1 MGKQS
6 KKIIILEIVVLAI
19 LLTVFGIGRYRKTIN
34 QESDSQQT
42 VNEDANKVWEPI
54 DVTFFDVGKGDCILI
69 ETSEGA
75 IMIDTG
81 YDENGEDLVGW
92 LKEREIDTL
101 AYLILTHPDK
111 DHIGGADTVINELN
125 VENIIETNCEVN
137 NDDYIQYKEAAASK
151 GLSILTLTEEKE
163 LSIGGAQLTIYPP
176 LSKTFE
182 GQNDYSLVIKMIFG
196 ETDFLFAG
204 DATEARIEELLK
216 QIPNIQSMLLKVPYH
231 GRLMENS
238 EEFLEAVSPKYSI
251 ITCNKKKEYKDVM
264 KMLTELNSEVFITK
278 DGDITVNSDGKEMT
292 VSQ

>member
-1 MGKQS
+1 
-6 KKIIILEIVVLAI
+6 
-19 LLTVFGIGRYRKTIN
+19 
-34 QESDSQQT
+34 
-42 VNEDANKVWEPI
+42 
-54 DVTFFDVGKGDCILI
+54 
-69 ETSEGA
+69 
-75 IMIDTG
+75 
-81 YDENGEDLVGW
+81 
-92 LKEREIDTL
+92 
-101 AYLILTHPDK
+101 
-111 DHIGGADTVINELN
+111 
-125 VENIIETNCEVN
+125 
-137 NDDYIQYKEAAASK
+137 
-151 GLSILTLTEEKE
+151 
-163 LSIGGAQLTIYPP
+163 GAQLTIYPP

-251 ITCNKKKEYKDVM
+251 IICYKIKEYKDVM